1 MQDVLPQPR
10 NDPFGTFGD
19 GPSRPRLS
27 PLFTHHEQS
36 DSSPST
42 SYDSRAE
49 TSRMDSLLPLSHTD
63 ATKRPSNDDRL
74 DPDQKISQALGLSIS
89 PPAILAMSEPEP
101 LDHMLRSPVASPL
114 SVNEFSEPDLSSSPA
129 ALFLSAFSPSTSER
143 LLAPDDE
150 GSVVAGYT
158 LGPIV
163 GHGGFSIIR
172 TASSAQGGTVAVKIV
187 RRSDLDKQPDP
198 VLARKSLEREAAVWG
213 SLNHEHILPL
223 FTVNHTPYAD
233 FFITLYCPAG
243 SLFDILKR
251 DGRPALPQDD
261 AGMMFRQVVR
271 GLRYMHEVAG
281 YVHGDLKL
289 ENVLVDE
296 MGVCKIADFGM
307 ARKIGEIDDDL
318 ESEEDEEQAITSS
331 DGSLRTRTLSQAPS
345 FARRSLGRQAG
356 IPALLNLKRRHAG
369 PRHRNS
375 SPYPSAGTP
384 PPAIPNR
391 CFAPGSLPYA
401 APELLLPPNHSPY
414 AASPAQDIWALG
426 VMLYA
431 LLTGKLPFSDSF
443 EPRLQMKILHGVFE
457 MPQDIGRSGEQ
468 VLQGCLER
476 SVPNRWT
483 IAMVDEVA
491 WGIGWGSA
499 ADDVTPPPE
508 AALSCRVSRS
518 PSRSRTM
525 SRKDNA
531 VDDSESRRSSS
542 RAARSAS
549 RSTSAVRTSSRS
561 KSRAAHHH
569 PYDHQFPHPLLQT
582 ERHPAHPLPTPPS
595 LSSLTNAILRTS
607 SSTSSDSASTPD
619 TAIVLQ
625 PSLSSDSDLERERER
640 GRMPRPRL
648 YANPSV
654 SRSRSPHDLPAT
666 PKDLSIDSVMRRAKS
681 PPSRAIL
688 SNPDLDHSVSELDTL
703 DEDARWHLSPSVDA
717 EGSSARSRSSDVDMD
732 SSVSRSS
739 SGARRGRDSH
749 RAFSRSRD
757 ELRRIMRNES
767 MPPAFS
773 PSSSWTSS
781 AAKEPGWYSSGHVS
795 VAAAATPM
803 PIPINGAAP
812 GRSKSLG
819 PDRARHALYRP
830 LVSTAHPGDQVCR
843 T

>member
-10 NDPFGTFGD
+10 SDPFGTLGD
-19 GPSRPRLS
+19 GLSRPRLA

-36 DSSPST
+36 DSSPSVFH
-42 SYDSRAE
+42 DSR
-49 TSRMDSLLPLSHTD
+49 TQSSHVEIPHALGHSD
-63 ATKRPSNDDRL
+63 ATKRSSNDDRL

-89 PPAILAMSEPEP
+89 PPTILALSEPEP
-101 LDHMLRSPVASPL
+101 LNHRPGSPLASPL

-198 VLARKSLEREAAVWG
+198 VLARKSLQREAAVWG
-213 SLNHEHILPL
+213 ALNHEHILPL

-318 ESEEDEEQAITSS
+318 ESEEDEEQAIGSS

-345 FARRSLGRQAG
+345 FARRSLGKQAG

-375 SPYPSAGTP
+375 SPYPSAT
-384 PPAIPNR
+384 
-391 CFAPGSLPYA
+391 
-401 APELLLPPNHSPY
+401 PELLLPPNHSPY

-443 EPRLQMKILHGVFE
+443 EPRLQMKILHGVFD

-518 PSRSRTM
+518 PSRSRAM

-561 KSRAAHHH
+561 KSRAAHRHT
-569 PYDHQFPHPLLQT
+569 YDHQFPHPLLQT
-582 ERHPAHPLPTPPS
+582 ERHPAHPLPTQPS

-619 TAIVLQ
+619 SAIVLQ
-625 PSLSSDSDLERERER
+625 PSLSNDSDMERER

-648 YANPSV
+648 QADLSL

-666 PKDLSIDSVMRRAKS
+666 PKDLSIDSALRRAKS

-688 SNPDLDHSVSELDTL
+688 TTDLDHSVSELDTL
-703 DEDARWHLSPSVDA
+703 DEDARWHLSPSVDE
-717 EGSSARSRSSDVDMD
+717 EGSAARSRSRDVDMD
-732 SSVSRSS
+732 SPVSRSS

-781 AAKEPGWYSSGHVS
+781 AAKEPGWYSSGHAS
-795 VAAAATPM
+795 VATAATPM
-803 PIPINGAAP
+803 PIPINGPAP

-830 LVSTAHPGDQVCR
+830 LVSTAHQGD
-843 T
+843 